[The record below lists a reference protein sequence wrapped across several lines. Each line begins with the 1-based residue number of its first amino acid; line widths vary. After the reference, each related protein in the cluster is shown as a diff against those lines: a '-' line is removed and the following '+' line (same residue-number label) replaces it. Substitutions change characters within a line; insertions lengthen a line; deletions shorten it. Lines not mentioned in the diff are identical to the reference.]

1 MIARCP
7 CAITITWVPFRFFEM
22 VFFMNGIIEPFFI
35 SPKKISN
42 CGFFLQY
49 IHIWSDILLHML
61 ERCSMLRVF
70 FYWKKWWNTYVN
82 EHICISNIEKSITY
96 RWLCYIHTLLNQ
108 SQWVK
113 ISKKVNFFWQKPH
126 SSVNLADFQNEN
138 QFDFNSKNLG
148 FWSISL
154 VNISISI
161 NLLFL
166 KMIAERRLC
175 ALLQTFKS
183 LVQLNI
189 LHRSQPH
196 VWRKQFSSWGSTIFS
211 KVQIISLS
219 SSPI

>member
-96 RWLCYIHTLLNQ
+96 RWLFFTSIRFTINHSEL
-108 SQWVK
+108 K
-113 ISKKVNFFWQKPH
+113 FPKKW
-126 SSVNLADFQNEN
+126 NL
-138 QFDFNSKNLG
+138 FD
-148 FWSISL
+148 
-154 VNISISI
+154 
-161 NLLFL
+161 
-166 KMIAERRLC
+166 
-175 ALLQTFKS
+175 KS
-183 LVQLNI
+183 LTHQSIWPIFKMKINSI
-189 LHRSQPH
+189 LTP
-196 VWRKQFSSWGSTIFS
+196 KI
-211 KVQIISLS
+211 
-219 SSPI
+219 

>member
-1 MIARCP
+1 MEHLCKWAYLHIKHWKVNY
-7 CAITITWVPFRFFEM
+7 ISMTFF
-22 VFFMNGIIEPFFI
+22 
-35 SPKKISN
+35 
-42 CGFFLQY
+42 
-49 IHIWSDILLHML
+49 
-61 ERCSMLRVF
+61 
-70 FYWKKWWNTYVN
+70 
-82 EHICISNIEKSITY
+82 
-96 RWLCYIHTLLNQ
+96 YIHTLLNQ

-113 ISKKVNFFWQKPH
+113 ISKKVKSFWEKPH

-138 QFDFNSKNLG
+138 QFDYNSKNLG

-219 SSPI
+219 GSKKLFIGIFTCK